1 MKQDVSNKVLYDIN
15 DVIQMTSTVFKNK
28 LSWDEIKQ
36 FGNGV
41 FIDEILN
48 LGRDG
53 KTDDTKELTD
63 ENNKTKTK
71 DNFTNQVERSF

>member
-1 MKQDVSNKVLYDIN
+1 
-15 DVIQMTSTVFKNK
+15 MTSTVFKNK

>member
-15 DVIQMTSTVFKNK
+15 DVIQMTSTVFNNK

-53 KTDDTKELTD
+53 KTDNTKKLTD

-71 DNFTNQVERSF
+71 DNYTNQVERSF